1 MMLEAA
7 VARLVETLDPTTL
20 HASLAILEGIPPT
33 RWQDVD
39 LPTQESAK
47 AWREVL
53 EAWRTEWAEAPPE
66 MLARSVRAVAY
77 ATERA
82 SRDSSRVDVVWTG
95 PRTRIPL
102 RRTWRVLEELI
113 EGAQR
118 DLLLVSYVVHT
129 MPALVRRLDDALAR
143 GVRVSLLFERGERHG
158 GSLSFDA
165 AKRIKDA
172 LPGLK
177 LLTWSDPDGRVHVK
191 AVVADDSAALITSAN
206 LTGAAIRKNM
216 ELGVLLQGGSA
227 PRRIREHFDRLLV
240 DGVLVEV

>member
-1 MMLEAA
+1 MRLESA
-7 VARLVETLDPTTL
+7 VARLIEALDPATL
-20 HASLAILEGIPPT
+20 HASLTKLEELPLTKWGDIG
-33 RWQDVD
+33 
-39 LPTQESAK
+39 LPTPESAK
-47 AWREVL
+47 AWEDVL
-53 EAWRTEWAEAPPE
+53 AAWRTEWPEAPPE
-66 MLARSVRAVAY
+66 MLARFVRSVAY

-95 PRTRIPL
+95 PRTRTPL

-113 EGAQR
+113 EGARQ

-129 MPALVRRLDDALAR
+129 MPALVRKLDGALAR

-165 AKRIKDA
+165 AKKIKEA
-172 LPGLK
+172 LPGMN

-206 LTGAAIRKNM
+206 LTGAAIYKNM
-216 ELGVLLQGGSA
+216 ELGVLIRGGSA
-227 PRRIREHFDRLLV
+227 PRRIREHFDRLLA
-240 DGVLVEV
+240 DGVLVEI